1 MPMKFI
7 LTKNVISGKQKYLGC
22 KEVAWPRK
30 TATATKSTNMRLWPG
45 SICYHNI
52 SWYEKV
58 RPIRSF
64 NFLQDNLEDL
74 WIKFDEQEELTNLTK
89 ND

>member
-1 MPMKFI
+1 MG
-7 LTKNVISGKQKYLGC
+7 L
-22 KEVAWPRK
+22 WPR
-30 TATATKSTNMRLWPG
+30 
-45 SICYHNI
+45 SICYHNT

-64 NFLQDNLEDL
+64 NFLQDKLEDL
-74 WIKFDEQEELTNLTK
+74 IEFDEQEELTNHKSHK